1 MYNFSGLLFRVWG
14 VCGIIFL
21 LGLFLLLF
29 EKPWSSTFTIKNCKL
44 GLMLIC
50 VSLILSIFYISR
62 IISPNISSYSGNF
75 VKTQRNSRVAPPLPT
90 TYEYIFNNGGE
101 KNQVF
106 YLDVFSKNAWIEN
119 DLIEGQE
126 YMVYYDT
133 FTKIILRIDILS

>member
-21 LGLFLLLF
+21 LGLFLLLC
-29 EKPWSSTFTIKNCKL
+29 EKPWSATFTIKNCKFS
-44 GLMLIC
+44 LMLIC
-50 VSLILSIFYISR
+50 VSLILSVFYISR
-62 IISPNISSYSGNF
+62 IISPNILSYSGNF
-75 VKTQRNSRVAPPLPT
+75 VKAQRNSRVAPPLPT
-90 TYEYIFNNGGE
+90 TYEYIFNNGSGE
-101 KNQVF
+101 NQVF
-106 YLDVFSKNAWIEN
+106 YLDVFSKNAWLVN